1 MKSWI
6 VLVSCSSHNDGLIG
20 LKPARCKEL
29 AARTGFVNPLS
40 RRDAADGRF
49 KANHSGGGQEAV
61 GFGARRQRM
70 HPYAILRASRPQP
83 LGPPSTRHYGW
94 NRALGSFCLSCALI
108 GAPSVAV
115 AAAQPTIATAKPV
128 SGSGTVAAAVPAA
141 ATPAPTAQATVQ
153 SAAAAAAVK
162 AATAA
167 PTTGSATAA
176 TSQPAQPPETLTS
189 EIMSFAPLALMLI
202 VVFFFMSSGR
212 KREQKKR
219 DQMHNALKRGSR
231 VVTAGGLIASVVEVR
246 DDEVVLKVDE
256 ANNIKERYTKSAII
270 KVLDEGDAA
279 PDKI

>member
-6 VLVSCSSHNDGLIG
+6 VLVL
-20 LKPARCKEL
+20 
-29 AARTGFVNPLS
+29 
-40 RRDAADGRF
+40 
-49 KANHSGGGQEAV
+49 
-61 GFGARRQRM
+61 
-70 HPYAILRASRPQP
+70 
-83 LGPPSTRHYGW
+83 
-94 NRALGSFCLSCALI
+94 FCLSCALF
-108 GAPSVAV
+108 GAPSFTR
-115 AAAQPTIATAKPV
+115 AAAQSAIATAKPV
-128 SGSGTVAAAVPAA
+128 AGTGNAAAPTA
-141 ATPAPTAQATVQ
+141 ATPAPTAAPT
-153 SAAAAAAVK
+153 AALPTASTTGAAP
-162 AATAA
+162 ATAA
-167 PTTGSATAA
+167 AGGSSSTAA

-219 DQMHNALKRGSR
+219 DQMYNAMKRGSR

-279 PDKI
+279 PDKS

>member
-1 MKSWI
+1 MP
-6 VLVSCSSHNDGLIG
+6 CSSHNYGLIG
-20 LKPARCKEL
+20 LKPARCKES

-128 SGSGTVAAAVPAA
+128 SGSGTAAPAAPAA

-153 SAAAAAAVK
+153 SAAAAAK

-167 PTTGSATAA
+167 PTTGPATVA

-279 PDKI
+279 PDKM

>member
-6 VLVSCSSHNDGLIG
+6 V
-20 LKPARCKEL
+20 
-29 AARTGFVNPLS
+29 F
-40 RRDAADGRF
+40 
-49 KANHSGGGQEAV
+49 
-61 GFGARRQRM
+61 
-70 HPYAILRASRPQP
+70 
-83 LGPPSTRHYGW
+83 
-94 NRALGSFCLSCALI
+94 ALLCLSCALF
-108 GAPSVAV
+108 GAPSLAT

-128 SGSGTVAAAVPAA
+128 AGTGAAVAPTAATPAPTVAPTAALPTASTTAAAPAAAAPAA
-141 ATPAPTAQATVQ
+141 ATPATAPAG
-153 SAAAAAAVK
+153 
-162 AATAA
+162 
-167 PTTGSATAA
+167 GSSTTAA

-219 DQMHNALKRGSR
+219 DQMYNGLKRGAR

-279 PDKI
+279 PDKA

>member
-6 VLVSCSSHNDGLIG
+6 VLVL
-20 LKPARCKEL
+20 
-29 AARTGFVNPLS
+29 
-40 RRDAADGRF
+40 
-49 KANHSGGGQEAV
+49 
-61 GFGARRQRM
+61 
-70 HPYAILRASRPQP
+70 
-83 LGPPSTRHYGW
+83 
-94 NRALGSFCLSCALI
+94 FCLSCALF
-108 GAPSVAV
+108 GAPSFTR
-115 AAAQPTIATAKPV
+115 AAAQPAIATAKPV
-128 SGSGTVAAAVPAA
+128 AGTGNAATPTA
-141 ATPAPTAQATVQ
+141 ATPAPTAAPT
-153 SAAAAAAVK
+153 AALPTAS
-162 AATAA
+162 TTGAA
-167 PTTGSATAA
+167 PTTAAAGGSSSTAA

-219 DQMHNALKRGSR
+219 DQMYNALKRGSR

-279 PDKI
+279 PDKS

>member
-1 MKSWI
+1 MKSW
-6 VLVSCSSHNDGLIG
+6 
-20 LKPARCKEL
+20 
-29 AARTGFVNPLS
+29 
-40 RRDAADGRF
+40 
-49 KANHSGGGQEAV
+49 
-61 GFGARRQRM
+61 
-70 HPYAILRASRPQP
+70 
-83 LGPPSTRHYGW
+83 
-94 NRALGSFCLSCALI
+94 LGSFCLSCALI

-115 AAAQPTIATAKPV
+115 AAAQPTIATAKPI
-128 SGSGTVAAAVPAA
+128 SGSNTAAPAAPAA

-153 SAAAAAAVK
+153 SAAAK

-167 PTTGSATAA
+167 PTTGPATAA

-219 DQMHNALKRGSR
+219 DQMYNALKRGSR

-279 PDKI
+279 PDKV